1 MGKVIK
7 YFLAYAAILILSTF
21 GVQTVSAIT
30 EEKQMLTAENLIA
43 ASSIG
48 NIIAI
53 AVFTLA
59 KWTPFSLEFVRSKPW
74 PIIYWCVLI
83 SLGMLIPSAEIE
95 GLIPDNLRTD
105 SVADEMKMI
114 MSNWWGYIDIGILA
128 PIAEELVFRGGIQ
141 KAAVKYFD
149 TRLKGNTAHWG
160 AIAFSATLFAAFHGN
175 LAQIP
180 HAFLVGLLM
189 GWLCY
194 RSGSILPGIIV
205 HLINNTIAFTMYK
218 LYPKSYDMELIDF
231 FGGSE
236 LRLGMAVLLSLM
248 LFAPALYQLHKLLKN
263 KA

>member
-1 MGKVIK
+1 MGRIIK
-7 YFLAYAAILILSTF
+7 YFIAYAVILISCTL
-21 GVQTVSAIT
+21 GVQAISTIT
-30 EEKQMLTAENLIA
+30 EGNTTITSEKLIA

-53 AVFTLA
+53 ALFTIT

-74 PIIYWCVLI
+74 PIVYWCVLL

-95 GLIPDNLRTD
+95 SLIPDSLKTD

-114 MSNWWGYIDIGILA
+114 MSSSWGYIDIGILA
-128 PIAEELVFRGGIQ
+128 PVAEELVFRGGIQ

-149 TRLKGNTAHWG
+149 TRIKGNTAHWV

-180 HAFLVGLLM
+180 HAFLIGLLM

-205 HLINNTIAFTMYK
+205 HLINNTIAFTLYR
-218 LYPKSYDMELIDF
+218 LYPKSYDMEIIDF

-236 LRLGMAVLLSLM
+236 LRLGMAVLLSLT
-248 LFAPALYQLHKLLKN
+248 LFIPSLYQLHKLLKS